1 MPSQSEVLCLERQQ
15 RRREMAERELRA
27 EAERRAR
34 LDDPKRRAA
43 ITAYRIERERAEKQG
58 KPVLRSV
65 DDYRRTVPEFVYE
78 APVMFRLLPGRR

>member
-15 RRREMAERELRA
+15 RKREQAERIARAVAARREA
-27 EAERRAR
+27 

-58 KPVLRSV
+58 KRVLRGI
-65 DDYRRTVPEFVYE
+65 DDYRPMVPAYDVT
-78 APVMFRLLPGRR
+78 PMRLLPGRR